1 VAADEITHTKD
12 PREVQAEF
20 EKSRES
26 AARLMESLAQ
36 KTGAVRAVR
45 GAASGIGRAA
55 RYVQDRSVSDL
66 ASVMGRLVRQRPAYL
81 IVAAVVAGFLVGR
94 ALRSR

>member
-1 VAADEITHTKD
+1 LAGDEVTPTQYPKD
-12 PREVQAEF
+12 VQAEF

-66 ASVMGRLVRQRPAYL
+66 ATVMERLVRQRPAYS
-81 IVAAVVAGFLVGR
+81 IAVAVVAGFVVGR